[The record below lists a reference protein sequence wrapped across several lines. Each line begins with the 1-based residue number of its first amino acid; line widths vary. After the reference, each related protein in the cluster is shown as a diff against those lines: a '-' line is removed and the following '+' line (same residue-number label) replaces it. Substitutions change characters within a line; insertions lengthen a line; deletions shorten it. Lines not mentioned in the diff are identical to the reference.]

1 MVAVA
6 VSMSV
11 MEYNNY
17 GAYNAA
23 YQPYTSYSSY
33 TQQPSHFNLK
43 VGQCGMCRYLCLCA
57 IVAIEGYVFVGG
69 FSLCLPSVLIFCNV

>member
-1 MVAVA
+1 MVVAVA

-43 VGQCGMCRYLCLCA
+43 VGLRTVCDRSASCVDIYSHYLFLSSLCA
-57 IVAIEGYVFVGG
+57 IVLLVFRLV
-69 FSLCLPSVLIFCNV
+69 

>member
-1 MVAVA
+1 
-6 VSMSV
+6 MSV

-43 VGQCGMCRYLCLCA
+43 VGQPWH
-57 IVAIEGYVFVGG
+57 V
-69 FSLCLPSVLIFCNV
+69 